1 MTESLTALQEIV
13 AHQELEISRLSDEIY
28 AQQREIAQLRQ
39 MLLKFKETVESLSQ
53 LRSAE
58 DETPPP
64 HY

>member
-58 DETPPP
+58 DEIPPP